1 MNSVMATQDWLP
13 TFQQELLL
21 QAALLGG
28 DDAISSWLEWK
39 KSADLANL
47 DGGSARLLPLLY
59 QNLSLHGVEEPIME
73 RLKEEYVNTW
83 RDNELLFYEIATLL
97 RLFHEAGVEILLLKG
112 AALSLHFYKD
122 SGLRPMSD
130 VDILVQP
137 QKAEM
142 AIRLLHQA
150 GWKSAYESP
159 EVLIPYRH
167 AIEFSNEE
175 GRRLDLHWK
184 ALWGEAQEAN
194 DDDFWEGSI
203 PIETD
208 GVPTRILN
216 STDQLLHVCAHGAAW
231 NDLPPLRWVAD
242 AAIIMRAENSEIDWE
257 RLMKQ
262 TRMRRLMLP
271 MSDALGYLRK
281 ILGANVPADVLA
293 TIRNIPAS
301 PLECVLYRL
310 RTSPNRDL
318 RRLFTLYYGLVA
330 RRSSATP
337 PHQKLLDFLMYLKC
351 FWGLKYLWQIPFYM
365 AYEGTRSAK
374 RIFFNFFRGKKPG
387 QRSYSRT

>member
-216 STDQLLHVCAHGAAW
+216 PTDQLLHVCAHGAAW

-281 ILGANVPADVLA
+281 ILGL
-293 TIRNIPAS
+293 
-301 PLECVLYRL
+301 
-310 RTSPNRDL
+310 
-318 RRLFTLYYGLVA
+318 
-330 RRSSATP
+330 
-337 PHQKLLDFLMYLKC
+337 Q
-351 FWGLKYLWQIPFYM
+351 
-365 AYEGTRSAK
+365 
-374 RIFFNFFRGKKPG
+374 
-387 QRSYSRT
+387 